1 MHVITVN
8 NMPHFK
14 QPDEFNFTQP
24 AEWPTWSRR
33 FQRFRLAEK
42 LHKEDG
48 DVQVS
53 SLLYAMG
60 QESETIM
67 ITFALTEVEQNNFYT
82 VMSKFN
88 FYFRPKVNYIEYRVA
103 FQQRGAKHEESIEQ
117 FTRALYE
124 IAENCNYGEQK
135 HENIR
140 DRIIWCRDKRLPRSG
155 NELTLDDAV
164 TTVRQYEQ
172 VKSQLNVKQS
182 ADVDEVTS
190 RFRNMSHKS
199 NRAKNKTVKKTAV
212 VPQPCQDVTGVDR
225 FMQQPVVDVV
235 DVVDRTNQTTCVL
248 LVTEN
253 AENWT
258 KSDISNKCAGQET

>member
-1 MHVITVN
+1 MNVTTVN

-42 LHKEDG
+42 LHKDDG
-48 DVQVS
+48 DIQVS

-60 QESETIM
+60 QESAAIM
-67 ITFALTEVEQNNFYT
+67 RTFALTKVEQKNFDT
-82 VMSKFN
+82 VMSKFDC
-88 FYFRPKVNYIEYRVA
+88 YFRLKVNYIEYRVA
-103 FQQRGAKHEESIEQ
+103 FQQRAQKHEESVEQ
-117 FTRALYE
+117 FIRALYE

-140 DRIIWCRDKRLPRSG
+140 DRIIIGCRDKELSRSLRLKG

-164 TTVRQYEQ
+164 TAARQYEQ
-172 VKSQLNVKQS
+172 VKCQLNVKQS

-199 NRAKNKTVKKTAV
+199 NPGYKTARKDSRGPATEPRRDWHRQGHAAAV
-212 VPQPCQDVTGVDR
+212 VPPPSQDETGVDR
-225 FMQQPVVDVV
+225 VMQQPWSCH
-235 DVVDRTNQTTCVL
+235 RAKT
-248 LVTEN
+248 
-253 AENWT
+253 
-258 KSDISNKCAGQET
+258 